1 MKYGIDIDSE
11 KILNFI
17 SERLKERGH
26 FIIDLTEK
34 NSINNGRSLL
44 KKVLI
49 ANVTNIDLYF
59 SINFKEEIFIG
70 KILFSNDNFSKILG
84 EELLKLIDN
93 NFENIICENGS
104 YLYLIKNIN
113 SSVVYGDF
121 PMEYKERI
129 EDILVTNRLIDILE
143 IEKND

>member
-11 KILNFI
+11 KILDFI

-34 NSINNGRSLL
+34 NNINKGKSLL

-59 SINFKEEIFIG
+59 AINFKKDISFGE
-70 KILFSNDNFSKILG
+70 ILFNNDNSSKILG

-93 NFENIICENGS
+93 NFENIICKNGT

-113 SSVVYGDF
+113 SAVVYAAF
-121 PMEYKERI
+121 PMEYKEKI
-129 EDILVTNRLIDILE
+129 EDVLITNKLIDILE
-143 IEKND
+143 IEKID